1 MSGPLFGPR
10 LLLVHDHTRPTSS
23 ALLLTL
29 PAAAARTITA
39 AQRCLC
45 DSLAPATFMVED
57 VTGRGN
63 GRVFEQGGTSRLVL
77 EEARDSCPTRC
88 IHTVSFEELK
98 ALEEIRDRDDWRGRD
113 WAGAKGRPDDNLRS
127 GVLNS
132 HCYGTHKRA
141 GSQLDATDGIAAV
154 VDGTTGGDCAE
165 ANHSCPKA
173 GCFNCPAYF
182 YALSSHEI
190 EKSGDELSVDGRGQ
204 NPVYQARAVEQAA
217 IRTAWRGKLECQIE
231 HASADATS
239 VDL

>member
-1 MSGPLFGPR
+1 M
-10 LLLVHDHTRPTSS
+10 
-23 ALLLTL
+23 
-29 PAAAARTITA
+29 PAAVTAYCLSARA
-39 AQRCLC
+39 SQYRWDKDLPQDFNYRNPPNHA
-45 DSLAPATFMVED
+45 
-57 VTGRGN
+57 
-63 GRVFEQGGTSRLVL
+63 GGSTWS
-77 EEARDSCPTRC
+77 
-88 IHTVSFEELK
+88 K
-98 ALEEIRDRDDWRGRD
+98 IRDRDDWRGRD

-165 ANHSCPKA
+165 ADHSCPRA

-217 IRTAWRGKLECQIE
+217 IRAVWRGKLECQIE